1 MNIQLSQH
9 SSSGMLWSRW
19 KASDLRKNLI
29 TTLTLPS
36 NTIILDFKD
45 VNPSHSFMDEL
56 IGILLLEQGIE
67 VLKRIS
73 FS

>member
-1 MNIQLSQH
+1 MNIQLFQH
-9 SSSGMLWSRW
+9 SSNGMLWSRE

-29 TTLTLPS
+29 TSLSLPS

-56 IGILLLEQGIE
+56 IGILVLEQGIE
-67 VLKRIS
+67 ILK
-73 FS
+73 